1 MQNKTV
7 RIIQPKVHVNL
18 DDLSRPILK
27 KRVCAYVRV
36 STDNVEQKTSYE
48 AQREEYTKRI
58 SENPDWEFCGIYA
71 DEGIS
76 GTSTKNRKQFNLMI
90 ARAKKGELDIIL
102 TKSISR
108 FARNTVD
115 ALNFIRELRKVK
127 VEIFFEKENLSS
139 IDPKVEFF
147 FTMMASMA
155 QEEARNV
162 SENVK
167 WNVQRRFREGVPII
181 NHARFL
187 GYTKE
192 KRGGNLVIE
201 PKEAEIVK
209 LIFNLYIG
217 GLGPSAIAER
227 MMELKYKTG
236 AGKSLWRVSTV
247 ASVLKNEK
255 YMGDMLQQ
263 KTVSTDYLNH
273 TRVKNKNHAPTYYTE
288 NSHDAIIN
296 KETFDLAQHIRKER
310 AQVRV
315 GENKNLSKYTNKY
328 PFSAMIICSECGRTL
343 KRRYWN
349 YGSKSQRVM
358 QQCGNYID
366 GKAHCNAKASYQEV
380 LEGTTIQM
388 LNEVF
393 LKDLNIMDTIKNVIK
408 STLVMDDLQ
417 NEIDGMNLELQETEN
432 MLSNL
437 IDTRVKTP
445 GFSESIFT
453 NKYNEYTSKMNYLSK
468 EISKLE
474 LEHVKTFDT
483 KQRLDTINTLLKNRD
498 LVIDTLD
505 SDILGSFIYKM
516 ISVNPGEVVFCVAGT
531 KNYSDT
537 EFSDNRKKF
546 LKLKPIYTGAYYNKK
561 YDKSMDYRVVII

>member
-18 DDLSRPILK
+18 DELSRPIMK

-36 STDNVEQKTSYE
+36 STDNLEQKTSYE
-48 AQREEYTKRI
+48 AQRDEYTKRI
-58 SENPDWEFCGIYA
+58 SDNPDWDFCGIFA

-76 GTSTKNRKQFNLMI
+76 GTSTKHRKQFNLMI
-90 ARAKKGELDIIL
+90 AKAKRGEIDIIL

-115 ALNFIRELRKVK
+115 ALNYIRELRKAK
-127 VEIFFEKENLSS
+127 VEIIFEKENLSS

-187 GYTKE
+187 GYTKDR
-192 KRGGNLVIE
+192 KGGNLIID

-217 GLGPSAIAER
+217 GMGPSAIADR
-227 MMELKYKTG
+227 MMDLGHKTG
-236 AGKSLWRVSTV
+236 AGKRLWRVSSV
-247 ASVLKNEK
+247 HSVLKNEK

-263 KTVSTDYLNH
+263 KTICTDYLNH
-273 TRVKNKNHAPTYYTE
+273 TRIKNKNYAPTFYTE
-288 NSHDAIIN
+288 NSHEGIID
-296 KETFDLAQHIRKER
+296 KETFELAQRIRNER
-310 AQVRV
+310 AQTRI
-315 GENKNLSKYTNKY
+315 GEDKNLTKYTNKY
-328 PFSAMIICSECGRTL
+328 AFSAMIICSECGRTL

-349 YGSKSQRVM
+349 YGKPSQRVM
-358 QQCGNYID
+358 QQCGGYIE
-366 GKAHCNAKASYQEV
+366 GKANCKAKATYDEV
-380 LEGTTIQM
+380 LEGTTIKM

-408 STLVMDDLQ
+408 TTIVVDDLQ
-417 NEIDGMNLELQETEN
+417 AEIDEINLELQETER

-445 GFSESIFT
+445 EFSEGIFT
-453 NKYNEYTSKMNYLSK
+453 TKYNEYTTKLNFLSK
-468 EISKLE
+468 EKSKLE

-483 KQRLDTINTLLKNRD
+483 QQRLDMINSMLKKRD
-498 LVIDTLD
+498 LVIETLD
-505 SDILGSFIYKM
+505 SDILRSFIYKM
-516 ISVNPGEVVFCVAGT
+516 ISVSPEEIVYCVAGT
-531 KNYSDT
+531 KNYSDA
-537 EFSDNRKKF
+537 EFSENRKKF
-546 LKLKPIYTGAYYNKK
+546 LKLKPIYEGHYHNAK
-561 YDKSMDYRVVII
+561 YDKFMNYKVIIV

>member
-36 STDNVEQKTSYE
+36 STDNLEQKTSYE
-48 AQREEYTKRI
+48 AQRDEYTKRI

-76 GTSTKNRKQFNLMI
+76 GTSTKHRKQFNLMI
-90 ARAKKGELDIIL
+90 AKAKRGEIDIIL

-187 GYTKE
+187 GYTKDR
-192 KRGGNLVIE
+192 KGGNLVIE
-201 PKEAEIVK
+201 PKEAEVVK
-209 LIFNLYIG
+209 MIFNLYISG
-217 GLGPSAIAER
+217 MGPSGIADK
-227 MMELKYKTG
+227 MMELGYKTG
-236 AGKSLWRVSTV
+236 AGKRLWRVSSV
-247 ASVLKNEK
+247 HSVLKNEK

-288 NSHDAIIN
+288 NSHEPIID
-296 KETFDLAQHIRKER
+296 KETFELAQRMRKER
-310 AQVRV
+310 AQIRI
-315 GENKNLSKYTNKY
+315 GEDKNISKYTNKY
-328 PFSAMIICSECGRTL
+328 PFSAMIVCSECGRTL

-349 YGSKSQRVM
+349 YGKPSQRVM
-358 QQCGNYID
+358 QQCGGYIE
-366 GKAHCNAKASYQEV
+366 GKANCKAKATYDEV

-408 STLVMDDLQ
+408 STIIVDNLQ
-417 NEIDGMNLELQETEN
+417 DEIDELKLELQETET

-445 GFSESIFT
+445 DFSESIFMT
-453 NKYNEYTSKMNYLSK
+453 KYNEYSNKMNLLSK
-468 EISKLE
+468 EISRLE

-483 KQRLDTINTLLKNRD
+483 QQRLDTINTMLKNKD

-505 SDILGSFIYKM
+505 SDILRSFIYKM
-516 ISVNPGEVVFCVAGT
+516 ISVSPEEVVFCVAGT
-531 KNYSDT
+531 QNYSDA
-537 EFSDNRKKF
+537 EFAENRKKF
-546 LKLKPIYTGAYYNKK
+546 LKQKPIYEGQYHDEKYNKHMN
-561 YDKSMDYRVVII
+561 YSVIII